1 MNQQYAMKIYSAPL
15 QGFTEAVLHY
25 LCSCRILLKF
35 NDNVSLSKGT
45 YFIQ

>member
-25 LCSCRILLKF
+25 SCSLQ
-35 NDNVSLSKGT
+35 D
-45 YFIQ
+45 FIEI